1 MGEWV
6 FGWEEFGEIKKWK
19 EKEMDKITK
28 LLKKGIENGEFPNKL
43 YKFRDFSDFTDK
55 IILNSEFYFA
65 SPKKFNDPFDCNLSY
80 KQDYTKNEILAK
92 YQDLTSKLPF
102 TKEEFINKYGLELEE
117 FLDKYPK
124 LNDTLVSKSG
134 ILSLSKSNKNI
145 TMWSHYANEHK
156 GLVFELQVDE
166 DYNFFHG
173 YGIVEYKEQY
183 DFLSYTNLTNE
194 DYTKL
199 FLTKYT
205 DWEYEEEIR
214 IIDYNKNETRKF
226 NKSVLKTIYFGYR
239 ADETNIKKTIQLCQL
254 NEFEHVIFKKAKL
267 IPGKFALDFDEI
279 NKSLYL

>member
-1 MGEWV
+1 
-6 FGWEEFGEIKKWK
+6 
-19 EKEMDKITK
+19 MDKITE
-28 LLKKGIENGEFPNKL
+28 LLKIGIESGKFPNKL

-80 KQDYTKNEILAK
+80 RQDYTQEEILAK
-92 YQDLTSKLPF
+92 YKYLTSKLPF
-102 TKEEFINKYGLELEE
+102 TKEQFIEKYGLNLNE

-124 LNDTLVSKSG
+124 LNDRFVSNAG

-156 GLVFELQVDE
+156 GLAFELQVDE
-166 DYNFFHG
+166 DYVFFHG
-173 YGIVEYKEQY
+173 YGIVEYKEDY
-183 DFLSYTNLTNE
+183 EFLSYTNLTPNK
-194 DYTKL
+194 DYEKL

-214 IIDYNKNETRKF
+214 IIDYNKNGIRKF
-226 NKSVLKTIYFGYR
+226 NKRVLKTIYFGYR
-239 ADETNIKKTIQLCQL
+239 ADETNIKKIIQLCQL
-254 NEFEHVIFKKAKL
+254 NGFEHVIFKKAKL

-279 NKSLYL
+279 DKSLYL

>member
-1 MGEWV
+1 
-6 FGWEEFGEIKKWK
+6 
-19 EKEMDKITK
+19 MDKITES
-28 LLKKGIENGEFPNKL
+28 LKIGIESGKFPNKL
-43 YKFRDFSDFTDK
+43 YKFRDFSGNTDK

-80 KQDYTKNEILAK
+80 RQNYTQEEILAR
-92 YQDLTSKLPF
+92 YEYLTSRLSF
-102 TKEEFINKYGLELEE
+102 TKDQFIKKYGLNLEE
-117 FLDKYPK
+117 FLNKYPK
-124 LNDTLVSKSG
+124 LNDKLVSQSG
-134 ILSLSKSNKNI
+134 ILSLSKSSKNI

-156 GLVFELQVDE
+156 GLAFELHVDE
-166 DYNFFHG
+166 DYDFFHG
-173 YGIVEYKEQY
+173 YGIVEYKEKY
-183 DFLSYTNLTNE
+183 DLLSYTNLTNE

-214 IIDYNKNETRKF
+214 VIDYNKNGIRKF
-226 NKSVLKTIYFGYR
+226 NKKALKTIYFGYR

-254 NEFEHVIFKKAKL
+254 NGFEQVIFKKAKL